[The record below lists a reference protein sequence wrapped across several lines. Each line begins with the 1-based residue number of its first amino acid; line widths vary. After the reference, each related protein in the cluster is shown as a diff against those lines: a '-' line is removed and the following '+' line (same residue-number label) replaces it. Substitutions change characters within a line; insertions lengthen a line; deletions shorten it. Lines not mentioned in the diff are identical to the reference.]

1 MRHTH
6 TLTDSAVIS
15 KRRSFDAKPMAS
27 HTFIMDVDTPE
38 PDPMIGEAA
47 KANSEIGKEALALQ
61 KQQYAD
67 QKAITDKYMP
77 VFEEQIKLAQAE
89 QAKSTARS
97 DQQWESYQRDFA
109 PLESELAKK
118 ALEYNTAGRQTMEA
132 DRAAADVSQNFGLAR
147 QRMAEEAA
155 ASGGLPGSGASSANA
170 NAMAI
175 EEAKARAGASNT
187 ARRQVESQGLA
198 YLDNAARFGR
208 NMSSTGL
215 AAASLA
221 GQQGGQAQ
229 GSVGGLSQLVAAPV
243 QQSQG
248 LFSTAV
254 GANASSANT
263 LLGLQQAKSSANS
276 SNNGMFGDLLGAG
289 LQAYGMGMK
298 KSTKTAKHMGKPVS
312 GKKALAGLMSLE
324 SASWRYK
331 DGEGDG
337 GDHVG
342 TYAEDTQAAFG
353 DGVAPGGKM
362 LNLKAMGD
370 VNAKAIAEL
379 GKELKSL
386 KAELKAMG

>member
-1 MRHTH
+1 MGWGP
-6 TLTDSAVIS
+6 
-15 KRRSFDAKPMAS
+15 DAP
-27 HTFIMDVDTPE
+27 D

-47 KANSEIGKEALALQ
+47 KANAEIGKEALALQ
-61 KQQYAD
+61 REQYAD
-67 QKAITDKYMP
+67 QKALTDKYMP
-77 VFEEQIKLAQAE
+77 VFEEQIRLSQAE

-118 ALEYNTAGRQTMEA
+118 ALEYNTDGRQTMEA

-147 QRMAEEAA
+147 QRMAEDMA
-155 ASGGLPGSGASSANA
+155 ASGGLPGSGAGLANA

-248 LFSTAV
+248 LFGAAV
-254 GANASSANT
+254 GANSSAGN
-263 LLGLQQAKSSANS
+263 LGLGLFNAELQGQKNS
-276 SNNGMFGDLLGAG
+276 NAIFGDILKAGASIYGMPSSEKLKVMGDEVDDAEATKLMRKSPAKEWSYKPGLGDGSTQQRMGPTAESLAGTPVSDGTKIDMPSMLGLHHASLRDVDKRLAKLETKGKAKRRAG
-289 LQAYGMGMK
+289 LSEA
-298 KSTKTAKHMGKPVS
+298 
-312 GKKALAGLMSLE
+312 
-324 SASWRYK
+324 
-331 DGEGDG
+331 
-337 GDHVG
+337 
-342 TYAEDTQAAFG
+342 
-353 DGVAPGGKM
+353 
-362 LNLKAMGD
+362 
-370 VNAKAIAEL
+370 
-379 GKELKSL
+379 
-386 KAELKAMG
+386 